1 MATMKKYKFSIWLQ
15 NGHHISPI
23 IEAAN
28 MSEAIRMAEAQY
40 AGAKHIACMGEVH

>member
-1 MATMKKYKFSIWLQ
+1 MATMKKYKFSIYLQ
-15 NGHHISPI
+15 NGQHISPI
-23 IEAAN
+23 IEAVN